1 MSNVEHGKSRR
12 GERVLAA
19 VGLCAVLL
27 AGCSRTNT
35 VEVSASA
42 SLPPAP
48 PPTAA
53 GPAETF
59 QGALAAVDVANEE
72 LVVDVQIVWAP
83 VLKAERGERRV
94 ALGPQTRWEPAGTTL
109 ALLRV
114 GDEVQVEAVI
124 GPDGIWEARQLQLFD
139 ID

>member
-1 MSNVEHGKSRR
+1 MSNVEHGRSRR

-19 VGLCAVLL
+19 IGLCAALL
-27 AGCSRTNT
+27 AGCSRAST
-35 VEVSASA
+35 VQVSASA

-53 GPAETF
+53 GPVETF
-59 QGALAAVDVANEE
+59 QGAVGSLDVPAGE
-72 LVVDVQIVWAP
+72 LVVNVQIVWAP

-94 ALGPQTRWEPAGTTL
+94 AVGPHTLWEPAGTAL

-114 GDEVQVEAVI
+114 GDEVQVEAVM
-124 GPDGIWEARQLQLFD
+124 GPDGIWEARQVQLFD

>member
-1 MSNVEHGKSRR
+1 
-12 GERVLAA
+12 VLAA
-19 VGLCAVLL
+19 VGLCAALL
-27 AGCSRTNT
+27 AGCSRATT

-42 SLPPAP
+42 SVPPAP

-59 QGALAAVDVANEE
+59 QGAVASIDTTNKE

-94 ALGPQTRWEPAGTTL
+94 ALAPQTRWEPAGTTL
-109 ALLRV
+109 ALLRL

>member
-12 GERVLAA
+12 GERVFAA
-19 VGLCAVLL
+19 IGLCAALV
-27 AGCSRTNT
+27 AGCSRANT

-59 QGALAAVDVANEE
+59 EGAVAAIDTASEE

-83 VLKAERGERRV
+83 VLKAERGARRV
-94 ALGPQTRWEPAGTTL
+94 ALGPQTRWEPAGTAL
-109 ALLRV
+109 AVLRV
-114 GDEVQVEAVI
+114 GDEVQVDAVI